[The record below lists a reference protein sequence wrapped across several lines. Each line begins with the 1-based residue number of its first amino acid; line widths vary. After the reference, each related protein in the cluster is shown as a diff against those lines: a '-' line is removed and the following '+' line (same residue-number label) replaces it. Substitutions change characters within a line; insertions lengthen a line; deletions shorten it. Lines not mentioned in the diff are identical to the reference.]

1 MTSDEQIAALQE
13 RIGKLEKA
21 LIEATRERIWVGG
34 FYPGSWADTY
44 QAACDFLRGRGL
56 LP

>member
-21 LIEATRERIWVGG
+21 LIEATREKIWAGG
-34 FYPGSWADTY
+34 FYTGSWADTY
-44 QAACDFLRGRGL
+44 QAACDILLERGL